1 MFLQLLQNHFQL
13 IFKRNEIGTYF
24 LLHVDKGGKGIEHVR
39 KEFTVFD
46 VFICQLDYL
55 NMKFIPIVLLL
66 DLDVPGTGSDQYNC
80 VYVVLLLRYFGV
92 ALYNQLVIILRK
104 EVV

>member
-1 MFLQLLQNHFQL
+1 MLQNHFQL

-46 VFICQLDYL
+46 VFICQLDDL
-55 NMKFIPIVLLL
+55 NVKFIPVVLLL
-66 DLDVPGTGSDQYNC
+66 DLDVPGAGSDQYYR
-80 VYVVLLLRYFGV
+80 VYVVFFLRYFGV
-92 ALYNQLVIILRK
+92 AVYNQLVIILRK
-104 EVV
+104 EVL